1 VVVEE
6 KETKEMSVSDG
17 AHQSMGTRANAHFSF
32 IDQLRGVAILLVFL
46 CHCTLNFNLAFSF
59 DLYDP
64 LGCLGQVFADKIS
77 AFQVIDFLC
86 FYACRIGWS
95 GVAVFFVVSGFCIHL
110 SYSQPSK
117 PDFSAFYI
125 RRFFRIYPA
134 FFLAVLVFGLWF
146 PYSRLDFDHWQNW
159 VRLFSHLLLCNNLSD
174 LLVGISA
181 AYWTIPL
188 EAQLYLLFPV
198 LLWLVRRY
206 SFGKALWIVGVI
218 QFSLQIIT
226 ALAFGLYRLPPLWLA
241 ASPFY
246 YWFSWS
252 IGAAVCDAYLK
263 GKPSPLRK
271 ISPWLWLTAGVATS
285 SYAAHEFSFAFF
297 ALATAS
303 LIARRLSSEST
314 QGSPSLFGKFLRI
327 TGTYSYSIYLIHQ
340 PIIVAVT
347 AAYKHAFAGLENS
360 RWAIFFAALSS
371 WLIIFPAAA
380 VMYYLVEKPS
390 ISLGKHLLKALSQR
404 LNQRSF
410 GTIVSPATFSPSNRT
425 KRRCDWK
432 KPVTE

>member
-1 VVVEE
+1 
-6 KETKEMSVSDG
+6 MSGSDG
-17 AHQSMGTRANAHFSF
+17 AHRSMGTRANAHFGF

-46 CHCTLNFNLAFSF
+46 CHSTVIFTPASSM

-64 LGCLGQVFADKIS
+64 LGFLGHVFAGRIS
-77 AFQVIDFLC
+77 VFQVIDFLC
-86 FYACRIGWS
+86 LYPCRIGWS

-110 SYSQPSK
+110 SYSQPGK
-117 PDFSAFYI
+117 PDFTAFYI

-181 AYWTIPL
+181 AYWTIPV

-206 SFGKALWIVGVI
+206 SFARALWIVGVI
-218 QFSLQIIT
+218 QFSLQITT
-226 ALAFGLYRLPPLWLA
+226 ALAFGLYRLPPLWLT

-271 ISPWLWLTAGVATS
+271 SSSWLWLIAALATS
-285 SYAAHEFSFAFF
+285 GFAAHEFSFAFF

-303 LIARRLSSEST
+303 LIARRLSTEAT
-314 QGSPSLFGKFLRI
+314 QESPSFFGRFLRI

-340 PIIVAVT
+340 PIIVAVIAT
-347 AAYKHAFAGLENS
+347 YKHAFAGLENN
-360 RWAIFFAALSS
+360 RWTIFFAALSS
-371 WLIIFPAAA
+371 WLIIFPVAA
-380 VMYYLVEKPS
+380 VLYYLVEKPS
-390 ISLGKHLLKALSQR
+390 ISLGKHLLKGLSQR
-404 LNQRSF
+404 FNRRSF
-410 GTIVSPATFSPSNRT
+410 GPMARPANALS
-425 KRRCDWK
+425 K
-432 KPVTE
+432 